1 MTEEMPNAKE
11 TDRYG
16 CERGYERT
24 APPSQRAAFYSYTQP
39 EPKKFKQACVR
50 PEAAFYSSQLSEF
63 LLMYENVRK
72 AKSPSASLLDF
83 CQSTYEAGATLGNWD
98 RNELERGTGAA
109 MAES

>member
-1 MTEEMPNAKE
+1 
-11 TDRYG
+11 
-16 CERGYERT
+16 
-24 APPSQRAAFYSYTQP
+24 
-39 EPKKFKQACVR
+39 
-50 PEAAFYSSQLSEF
+50 LSEF

-72 AKSPSASLLDF
+72 PKSPSASLLDF